1 MKRVALVVLLAAVAA
16 CGFSQSAGSVLL
28 GSGTSGYMNTDVFAE
43 DTWTKWTY
51 FSIGGQ
57 GGYFLADGFEIGPW
71 VSFYLENASNASADT
86 TSTYSDARIGVQA
99 GYFMVTGTRFIPFV
113 QLLAAYRMYK
123 DVDKDGGV
131 TISESSGSA
140 VISQLRLG
148 LEFMLNDSVGLVA
161 GTYLQYYGSGGG
173 ASFDLRAFFGLDVFL
188 GPFGRS

>member
-1 MKRVALVVLLAAVAA
+1 MKRVALVVLLAGVAA
-16 CGFSQSAGSVLL
+16 CGLAQSAGSVLL
-28 GSGTSGYMNTDVFAE
+28 GSGTSGYMNTDVLVE
-43 DTWTKWTY
+43 DTATKWTY
-51 FSIGGQ
+51 FSIGGH
-57 GGYFLADGFEIGPW
+57 GGYFLADGFELGPW
-71 VSFYLENASNASADT
+71 VNFYLENASNASADT
-86 TSTYSDARIGVQA
+86 TSSYRYASIGVQA
-99 GYFMVTGTRFIPFV
+99 GYFMATGTRFTPFA

-123 DVDKDGGV
+123 DVDTVGGM
-131 TISESSGSA
+131 TISEDSWSA